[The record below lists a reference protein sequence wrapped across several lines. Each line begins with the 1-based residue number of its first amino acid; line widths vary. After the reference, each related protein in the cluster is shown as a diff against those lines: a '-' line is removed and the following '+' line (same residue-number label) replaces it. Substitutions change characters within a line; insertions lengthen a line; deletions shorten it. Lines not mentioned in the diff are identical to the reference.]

1 MIEAPQAAFESRAFA
16 RRQMS
21 AEVGPLKAP
30 QAAFS
35 Q

>member
-1 MIEAPQAAFESRAFA
+1 LKRRRRLSKVALSPAAE
-16 RRQMS
+16 MS

-30 QAAFS
+30 LAAFS